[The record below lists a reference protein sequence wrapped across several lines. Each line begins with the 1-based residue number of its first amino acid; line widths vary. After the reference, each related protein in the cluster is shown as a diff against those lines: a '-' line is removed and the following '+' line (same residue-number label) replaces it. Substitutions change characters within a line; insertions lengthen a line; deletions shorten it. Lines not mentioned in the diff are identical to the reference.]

1 MTVRLTT
8 ALLAMFLAGAV
19 LMNAKDA
26 LANGGP
32 LGIEHNLVT
41 KTITWVDQDN
51 EVAYRI
57 SGSIVYQWGE
67 LCGGVAF
74 GGTVEFSEELPA
86 DIVSFA
92 LPLPEDAPADA
103 TVKEM
108 DITLEALASD
118 GEVLEGTGFALIVDG
133 LCFDEALPA
142 TGTGPNLESS
152 SSFPLGLAILGIFGL
167 VCLAGGLVMLGKR
180 V

>member
-1 MTVRLTT
+1 MTVRLPT
-8 ALLAMFLAGAV
+8 ALLAMLLAGAV
-19 LMNAKDA
+19 LMDAQDA

-57 SGSIVYQWGE
+57 SGTIVWWGDI
-67 LCGGVAF
+67 CGEGTF
-74 GGTVEFSEELPA
+74 GARVEFAEELPA
-86 DIVSFA
+86 DTVTFA

-133 LCFDEALPA
+133 FCFDEALPA
-142 TGTGPNLESS
+142 TGTGPKLESF
-152 SSFPLGLAILGIFGL
+152 SSFPFGLAILVIFGV